1 LLGLRPPSI
10 RSLHAVT
17 RWQRRTTHDDVPL
30 LRTGKRSSSGHFGLR
45 ASVVLSLARLLV
57 FTQPKNR
64 WPERSRVFG
73 CVRDGE
79 AGETSSFIN
88 KMAGALPVDNRGW
101 VGSDRARFAGVWQ
114 ARLIGGRVE
123 RARMIDDLLSFFLVP
138 ARRRFARCP
147 PWAMGPAALVA
158 RHVMFVWASHSSPS
172 MEILR
177 Q

>member
-1 LLGLRPPSI
+1 VFRCYVLGRGAAAGISPSA
-10 RSLHAVT
+10 RALS
-17 RWQRRTTHDDVPL
+17 RRVAC
-30 LRTGKRSSSGHFGLR
+30 S
-45 ASVVLSLARLLV
+45 AARV
-57 FTQPKNR
+57 YSAEEEVAGA
-64 WPERSRVFG
+64 ERSRVFG

-138 ARRRFARCP
+138 VRRRFARCP
-147 PWAMGPAALVA
+147 PWAMGPATLVA

>member
-1 LLGLRPPSI
+1 MFRCYVLGRGAAAGISASARALSGRVLGCSCLLS
-10 RSLHAVT
+10 
-17 RWQRRTTHDDVPL
+17 RR
-30 LRTGKRSSSGHFGLR
+30 RG
-45 ASVVLSLARLLV
+45 
-57 FTQPKNR
+57 R

-88 KMAGALPVDNRGW
+88 KMAGALPVDW